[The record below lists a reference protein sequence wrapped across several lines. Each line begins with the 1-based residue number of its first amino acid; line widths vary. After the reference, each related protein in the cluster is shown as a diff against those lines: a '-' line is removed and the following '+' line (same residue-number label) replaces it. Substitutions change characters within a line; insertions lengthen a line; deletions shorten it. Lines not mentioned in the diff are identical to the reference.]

1 MSDISAFKEPGE
13 QGSAEWLYER
23 VGFCTA
29 SRFADVLDKLKN
41 GTPGAKRKNY
51 LLEVVAERITGR
63 PVEHY
68 VNAAMERGTEMEP
81 FARAAYESQ
90 TGALVEETGF
100 IHHPTLQWV
109 GGSCDG
115 LVDDDGI
122 IEVKAPTTITHIK
135 TLLSKECEHLP
146 QIMGYLWIT
155 GRKWADFISYDD
167 RLPAPLDIYIQRIER
182 DADYIAMLETEVV
195 AFLAE
200 VAALVDK
207 LAKPAMADDGGI
219 I

>member
-1 MSDISAFKEPGE
+1 MSNLTPFAEPGA
-13 QGSAEWLYER
+13 QSSVEWLMSR
-23 VGFCTA
+23 VGHVTC

-81 FARAAYESQ
+81 FARAAYEAQ

-100 IHHPTLQWV
+100 IHHPTIAMV
-109 GGSCDG
+109 GGSVDG

-122 IEVKAPTTITHIK
+122 IEIKAPTTQTHIK
-135 TLLSKECEHLP
+135 TLLSEECEHLP
-146 QIMGYLWIT
+146 QIQGYLWLT

-167 RLPAPLDIYIQRIER
+167 RLPAPLDLYVQRIER
-182 DADYIAMLETEVV
+182 DDAYIAALEAEVKV
-195 AFLAE
+195 FLGE
-200 VAALVDK
+200 VAALVAK
-207 LAKPAMADDGGI
+207 LQARQS
-219 I
+219 